1 MWKDLEKRSIAL
13 GDVASWNVLMF
24 LKTGT
29 KWQEIQKSELN
40 TIKANEL
47 FKFFFHILF
56 YRVVLFLNYFI
67 CFAIT
72 SIFNFTVNL
81 VTSFSRQ
88 KLLKSKIKLQR
99 TIFLEY
105 KVLPSCKVWVHTN
118 KKCKGSSKDARLG
131 VPYVHSVW
139 TNNVP
144 TSFLRSLRSLI
155 G

>member
-1 MWKDLEKRSIAL
+1 MWNIFWKAQLVK
-13 GDVASWNVLMF
+13 
-24 LKTGT
+24 
-29 KWQEIQKSELN
+29 ELLSFDFWIFSHFV
-40 TIKANEL
+40 TIFRNILTYISRCSFSKATD
-47 FKFFFHILF
+47 H
-56 YRVVLFLNYFI
+56 VTLFLNYFI
-67 CFAIT
+67 FFVIT

-131 VPYVHSVW
+131 VPYVRSVC